1 LLRCQCRL
9 NNYLYIY
16 MIIKMLNIKR
26 TVCFTVLLLTAVLV
40 EAQQD
45 KVSAAYAFLQAGN
58 LDSAKVDIN
67 LATANPLTANDG
79 QAWYLRGFIY
89 KSIYN
94 KSEKGNRQSPS
105 RLEALTSFK
114 KSLAI
119 DTSKENIQENLKN
132 VKYLATTLYND
143 AAASLDTIDYKIS
156 IDNFEKFKEY
166 YFLVDPSPANIKQ
179 KDIEFTLAIASVYTK
194 IFEGDRKAKTDFLK
208 LAKDAYNK
216 ILAVDPNNINANYNM
231 GILYYNQ
238 AVNLINQSDYDL
250 DIVALNDIQDNSINL
265 FKESLPFMEKA
276 YELDP
281 KRRETLLGLS
291 GIYFSLNEFEKSNM
305 YKLKLEEIEKQK

>member
-1 LLRCQCRL
+1 
-9 NNYLYIY
+9 
-16 MIIKMLNIKR
+16 MIIKMLNLKR
-26 TVCFTVLLLTAVLV
+26 SICFSLLLLV
-40 EAQQD
+40 VVIAKAQQN
-45 KVSAAYAFLQAGN
+45 KVSAAYAFLKSDQ
-58 LDSAKVDIN
+58 LDSARIN
-67 LATANPLTANDG
+67 IDEAVVHPETANNAQN
-79 QAWYLRGFIY
+79 WYLRGFIY
-89 KSIYN
+89 KSVYN
-94 KSEKGNRQSPS
+94 KLEKANKLSPS

-114 KSLAI
+114 KSIAI
-119 DTSKENIQENLKN
+119 DSSQENKQECIKN
-132 VKYLATTLYND
+132 IKYLATTLYND
-143 AAASLDTIDYKIS
+143 AAASLDSVDYKIAIS
-156 IDNFEKFKEY
+156 NFEKFKEY
-166 YFLVDPSPANIKQ
+166 YLLVDPSPATIQQ
-179 KDIEFTLAIASVYTK
+179 KDVDFTLAIASLYTK
-194 IFEGDRKAKTDFLK
+194 IFESDRKKLEFLK

-216 ILAVDPNNINANYNM
+216 ILAYEPNNIFANYNM

-305 YKLKLEEIEKQK
+305 YKQKLEEIEKQK

>member
-1 LLRCQCRL
+1 
-9 NNYLYIY
+9 
-16 MIIKMLNIKR
+16 MLNIKR
-26 TVCFTVLLLTAVLV
+26 TVCFTLLLVTVAMA
-40 EAQQD
+40 EAQQS
-45 KVSAAYAFLQAGN
+45 KVSAAYSFFQKDQ
-58 LDSAKVDIN
+58 LDSAKACIN
-67 LATANPLTANDG
+67 DAVKHPETSANG

-89 KSIYN
+89 KSVYN
-94 KSEKGNRQSPS
+94 KQEKGNKLSPS

-114 KSLAI
+114 KSIAL
-119 DTSKENIQENLKN
+119 DTTQENVQECIKN

-143 AAASLDTIDYKIS
+143 AAASLDSIDYKIAIS
-156 IDNFEKFKEY
+156 NFEKFKEY
-166 YFLVDPSPANIKQ
+166 YLLVDPTPANIQQ
-179 KDIEFTLAIASVYTK
+179 KDIDFSLAIASLYTK
-194 IFEGDRKAKTDFLK
+194 IFETDRKGKTEFLK

-216 ILAVDPNNINANYNM
+216 ILAVDPNNIGANYNM

-281 KRRETLLGLS
+281 RRRETLLGLS

-305 YKLKLEEIEKQK
+305 YKQKLEEIEKQK

>member
-1 LLRCQCRL
+1 
-9 NNYLYIY
+9 
-16 MIIKMLNIKR
+16 MLNLKR
-26 TVCFTVLLLTAVLV
+26 TICCCLLLILSAGIY
-40 EAQQD
+40 AQQS
-45 KVSAAYAFLQAGN
+45 KVSAAYAFFQSDQ
-58 LDSAKVDIN
+58 LDSALVNIN
-67 LATANPLTANDG
+67 AAVNHPETASDV

-89 KSIYN
+89 KSVYN
-94 KSEKGNRQSPS
+94 KQEKTNKLSPA
-105 RLEALTSFK
+105 RLEALSSFK
-114 KSLAI
+114 KSISLDPSAQ
-119 DTSKENIQENLKN
+119 ENIQECVKN

-143 AAASLDTIDYKIS
+143 AAASLDSVDYKIA
-156 IDNFEKFKEY
+156 IGNFEKFKEY
-166 YFLVDPSPANIKQ
+166 YPLVDPSKANIQ
-179 KDIEFTLAIASVYTK
+179 QREIEFTLAIATVYTRV
-194 IFEGDRKAKTDFLK
+194 FEGDRKGKTEFLK
-208 LAKDAYNK
+208 MAKDAYNK
-216 ILAVDPNNINANYNM
+216 VLEMDPNNIGANYNM

-305 YKLKLEEIEKQK
+305 YKQKLEEIEKQK

>member
-1 LLRCQCRL
+1 
-9 NNYLYIY
+9 
-16 MIIKMLNIKR
+16 MLNLKR
-26 TVCFTVLLLTAVLV
+26 KICFTLLLLFAVMAK
-40 EAQQD
+40 AQQD
-45 KVSAAYAFLQAGN
+45 KVSAAYTFLKSDQ
-58 LDSAKVDIN
+58 LDSAKSNIDAAV
-67 LATANPLTANDG
+67 LHPETANNAQN
-79 QAWYLRGFIY
+79 WYLRGFIY

-94 KSEKGNRQSPS
+94 KQEKANKLSPS
-105 RLEALTSFK
+105 RLEALSSFK
-114 KSLAI
+114 KSISI
-119 DTSKENIQENLKN
+119 DSSQENVQECIKN
-132 VKYLATTLYND
+132 IKYLATTLYND
-143 AAASLDTIDYKIS
+143 AAASLDSTDYKIAIS
-156 IDNFEKFKEY
+156 NFDKFKEY
-166 YFLVDPSPANIKQ
+166 YLLVDPTPATIQQ
-179 KDIEFTLAIASVYTK
+179 KDIDFTLAIASLYTK
-194 IFEGDRKAKTDFLK
+194 IFEGNRKKTEFLK

-216 ILAVDPNNINANYNM
+216 ILAAEPNNITANYNM

-305 YKLKLEEIEKQK
+305 YKQKLEEIEKQK

>member
-1 LLRCQCRL
+1 
-9 NNYLYIY
+9 
-16 MIIKMLNIKR
+16 MIIKMLNLKT
-26 TVCFTVLLLTAVLV
+26 TVCFTLLLIFAVTAN
-40 EAQQD
+40 AQQNR
-45 KVSAAYAFLQAGN
+45 VSAAYKFLEN
-58 LDSAKVDIN
+58 NELDSAKTNINIAVQTPPTDI
-67 LATANPLTANDG
+67 DG

-105 RLEALTSFK
+105 RLEALASFK
-114 KSLAI
+114 KSLSL
-119 DTSKENIQENLKN
+119 DTTRENLQENVKN
-132 VKYLATTLYND
+132 IKYLATTLYND
-143 AAASLDTIDYKIS
+143 AGASLDSVDYKIA
-156 IDNFEKFKEY
+156 IDNFNKFKEY
-166 YFLVDPSPANIKQ
+166 YLLVDPNPANFKQ
-179 KDIEFTLAIASVYTK
+179 RDIDFTLAIASLYTK
-194 IFEGDRKAKTDFLK
+194 VFESDRKGKLEFLK
-208 LAKDAYNK
+208 LAKEAYNK
-216 ILAVDPNNINANYNM
+216 ILEFDPNNIMANYNM

-250 DIVALNDIQDNSINL
+250 DIVALNDIQDNSITL

-305 YKLKLEEIEKQK
+305 YKQKLEEIEKQK